1 VAVSVPSAIRVQREQ
16 VLICR
21 AQAASHVYN
30 AKILTCIFAT
40 KQNPSTRLVKNESF
54 KKSDSIICEFQFFC
68 LSLHAELAK
77 SDMVVTFNEDYL
89 KKRLP
94 TI

>member
-1 VAVSVPSAIRVQREQ
+1 MLRLKRVQREQ

-30 AKILTCIFAT
+30 AKIHTYIYAT

-54 KKSDSIICEFQFFC
+54 KKKRF
-68 LSLHAELAK
+68 
-77 SDMVVTFNEDYL
+77 DYL
-89 KKRLP
+89 RIRIL
-94 TI
+94 